1 MFPSSQRL
9 KRGKCFSKNWVC
21 KWPLHSS
28 LTFSYYC
35 NCAFWITIIRKNL
48 YDVKCMSSHQ
58 FLHDDRQISA
68 NCNRNFFLFF
78 VCDQIPCEFDRFEI
92 GFDLMTE
99 KNDLVGSSLQISFS
113 ADCYQGQ
120 FLISQV
126 HISTFH
132 FHCKEIWEFEHNL
145 FACLLK
151 SA

>member
-1 MFPSSQRL
+1 
-9 KRGKCFSKNWVC
+9 
-21 KWPLHSS
+21 
-28 LTFSYYC
+28 
-35 NCAFWITIIRKNL
+35 
-48 YDVKCMSSHQ
+48 MSSHQ

-132 FHCKEIWEFEHNL
+132 FHCKEI
-145 FACLLK
+145 
-151 SA
+151 